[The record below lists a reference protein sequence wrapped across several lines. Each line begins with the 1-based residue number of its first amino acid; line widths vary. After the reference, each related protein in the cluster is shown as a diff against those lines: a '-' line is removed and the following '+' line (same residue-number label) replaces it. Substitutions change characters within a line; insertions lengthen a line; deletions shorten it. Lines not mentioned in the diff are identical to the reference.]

1 MTTVDSPRTVQAV
14 QISLDIVNALKQRR
28 GAGVTELAEELEY
41 AKGTIHSH
49 LATLIENEYV
59 VKEEGTYRLSLQFL
73 ELGQLVKDRINAYD
87 AIRNELDDLAEECD
101 ELAQFAT
108 HEHGRIV
115 YLYKARGENA
125 VQTASRVGMREYM
138 HCTALGKSMLS
149 QLPEERVDEIV
160 ERHGL
165 PKFTDQTI
173 TSKPTLKMDL
183 ESIRERGYAFD
194 EEEKIEGLRC
204 VSTPIQTNDGE
215 ILGAIS
221 VSGPSSRM
229 EGDLYREEI
238 PQMLERSANVIEIN
252 SQFG

>member
-14 QISLDIVNALKQRR
+14 QISLDIIGALKQRR
-28 GAGVTELAEELEY
+28 GAGVTELANELKY
-41 AKGTIHSH
+41 SKGTIHSH

-59 VKEEGTYRLSLQFL
+59 VKEERQYRLSLQFL
-73 ELGQLVKDRINAYD
+73 ELGQLVKDRIDAYD
-87 AIRNELDDLAEECD
+87 AISDELDDLVDECN

-108 HEHGRIV
+108 YEHGRIV
-115 YLYKARGENA
+115 YLYKASGENA
-125 VQTASRVGMREYM
+125 VQTASTIGKREYM
-138 HCTALGKSMLS
+138 HCTALGKAILS
-149 QLPEERVDEIV
+149 QLPEEQVDGIIEQ
-160 ERHGL
+160 HGL
-165 PKFTDQTI
+165 PKFTEQTI

-204 VSTPIQTNDGE
+204 VSTPIKANEGE
-215 ILGAIS
+215 VLGAIS

-238 PQMLERSANVIEIN
+238 PRMLERSANVIEIN